1 MNYRKKL
8 FKGGPSKVDAKTI
21 SELEKNMS
29 GNILGIPFNPNE
41 VKERFQ
47 KIPKTKKPKP
57 KTAYSER
64 FYSKEELKKLEN

>member
-1 MNYRKKL
+1 
-8 FKGGPSKVDAKTI
+8 
-21 SELEKNMS
+21 MS

-57 KTAYSER
+57 ETAYSKR
-64 FYSKEELKKLEN
+64 FYSKEELKKLEI

>member
-8 FKGGPSKVDAKTI
+8 FAGGPAKVDAKSV

-29 GNILGIPFNPNE
+29 GNIMGIPFNPNE

-47 KIPKTKKPKP
+47 QIPKTKNPKP
-57 KTAYSER
+57 KTAYSEK
-64 FYSKEELKKLEN
+64 FYSKEELKKLEI